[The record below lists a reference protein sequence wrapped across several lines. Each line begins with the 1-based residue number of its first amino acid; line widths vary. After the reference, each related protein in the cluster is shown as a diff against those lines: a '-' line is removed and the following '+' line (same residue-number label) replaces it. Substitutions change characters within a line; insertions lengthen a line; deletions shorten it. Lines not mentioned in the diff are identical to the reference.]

1 MTEKANTRRKYA
13 TPEEAHQAKLQRMR
27 ERYQEKKKAALEA
40 AQNNPEE
47 VKQVE
52 KPKAPRKSPY
62 IRWDEID
69 KLFGIF
75 QKKST
80 GENDDEYEYEEE
92 EEEVFETD
100 NNINENK
107 YSEKIEE

>member
-1 MTEKANTRRKYA
+1 MSFCKNCGKEIDSPFCPYCGTKVD
-13 TPEEAHQAKLQRMR
+13 
-27 ERYQEKKKAALEA
+27 
-40 AQNNPEE
+40 EE

-80 GENDDEYEYEEE
+80 GENDDEYEYEEITDPEIIKKLQGEPLE
-92 EEEVFETD
+92 E
-100 NNINENK
+100 
-107 YSEKIEE
+107 

>member
-47 VKQVE
+47 VKQE
-52 KPKAPRKSPY
+52 QKPKAPRKSPY

-80 GENDDEYEYEEE
+80 GENEDEYEYEEITDPEIIKKLQGEPLE
-92 EEEVFETD
+92 E
-100 NNINENK
+100 
-107 YSEKIEE
+107 